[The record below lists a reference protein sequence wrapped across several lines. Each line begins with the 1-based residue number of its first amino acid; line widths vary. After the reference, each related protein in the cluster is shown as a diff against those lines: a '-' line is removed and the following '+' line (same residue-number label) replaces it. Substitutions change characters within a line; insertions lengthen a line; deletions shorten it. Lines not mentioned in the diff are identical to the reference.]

1 MRLFLWFSNNVSSKS
16 VFVILNRFWNN
27 YGCLYLRRVWIF
39 RGHHWLDLLRVYTDF
54 RCWRGWQA
62 CKSQAAGPLL
72 DARETR
78 DAANMSI
85 ISKWAAISSS
95 HKSWHYSSENRCL
108 HGFAAN
114 AATDSKGRLVMIWGC
129 LLPKLSPSHWVWKS
143 LKKVSSATFLSTVCP
158 NKFWISN
165 LRENRILKFLSKK
178 SVKLK
183 GDLHCL
189 GKV

>member
-1 MRLFLWFSNNVSSKS
+1 MSKKCSTVSRWADGYKMMCIGAHMGPIKLVPPRFLDICTNFKTLQSSRS

-39 RGHHWLDLLRVYTDF
+39 RGHHWLDLLQVYTDF

-62 CKSQAAGPLL
+62 CKSQAAGPLP
-72 DARETR
+72 DVRETR

-95 HKSWHYSSENRCL
+95 HKSWHYSSENRCH

-114 AATDSKGRLVMIWGC
+114 AATNSKGRLVMIWWC
-129 LLPKLSPSHWVWKS
+129 LLPNSLPHW
-143 LKKVSSATFLSTVCP
+143 
-158 NKFWISN
+158 
-165 LRENRILKFLSKK
+165 KK
-178 SVKLK
+178 SYLQ
-183 GDLHCL
+183 HF
-189 GKV
+189 